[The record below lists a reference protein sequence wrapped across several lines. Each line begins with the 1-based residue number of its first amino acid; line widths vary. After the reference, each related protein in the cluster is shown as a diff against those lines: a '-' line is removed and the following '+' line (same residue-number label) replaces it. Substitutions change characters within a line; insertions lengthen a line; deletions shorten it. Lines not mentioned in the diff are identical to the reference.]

1 MKKITIDH
9 LPRVE
14 GNGGITAIID
24 GQAVSE
30 VKFYINEG
38 PRLIERLVIGR
49 TPEEDV
55 SLTPRICAICT
66 VSHKL
71 AAVRA
76 MENALNVQVPHQ
88 TNLLRELM
96 HMGEMIES
104 HSLHVYYLA
113 LPDYLGFPNAIAM
126 ASKHEF
132 EVKIALEMKNF
143 GNHIM
148 KVINGRF
155 VHGENTV
162 IGGFGKWPSREEL
175 LWIKSRAIQFM
186 PFVYKTVNLFCTLN
200 YPDIPEAETQY
211 ACCLPPHEKYGFW
224 GDEILVSNG
233 DRIFREDYRQLTN
246 EFVVPHSYA
255 RHSRYQDKPY
265 SVGALARVNNLGER
279 LEGEAG
285 RMFRKYFNDHW
296 KKNPLYNNAA
306 QALEILYCFERL
318 PQLVDELLEID
329 NTPEIVSY
337 QTQEGQGTGLLE
349 APRGLLIHHYR
360 VEQGLVK
367 GADIIT
373 PTAQNAED
381 IERYGMIAAQ
391 TLLDRGEEEKIRD
404 RLDIIVRAYDPC
416 ISCSV
421 HLAEVK
427 TVEETAWE
435 NQLAEIKRQASPLFI
450 GIGNITQGD
459 DGIGPTLI
467 TKLKELGFKAVCSSE
482 LDTQNIKSLVN
493 SDQPFIFVDALD
505 AGKKPGA
512 ISLIPLL
519 AVLYSSSLSHRLA
532 PFIQNEFSYSQLKKS
547 YLLGIQPRSI
557 TKQQH
562 LSPEVSQA
570 LQRLIDQLEN

>member
-1 MKKITIDH
+1 
-9 LPRVE
+9 
-14 GNGGITAIID
+14 
-24 GQAVSE
+24 
-30 VKFYINEG
+30 
-38 PRLIERLVIGR
+38 
-49 TPEEDV
+49 
-55 SLTPRICAICT
+55 
-66 VSHKL
+66 
-71 AAVRA
+71 
-76 MENALNVQVPHQ
+76 
-88 TNLLRELM
+88 
-96 HMGEMIES
+96 
-104 HSLHVYYLA
+104 
-113 LPDYLGFPNAIAM
+113 
-126 ASKHEF
+126 
-132 EVKIALEMKNF
+132 
-143 GNHIM
+143 
-148 KVINGRF
+148 
-155 VHGENTV
+155 
-162 IGGFGKWPSREEL
+162 
-175 LWIKSRAIQFM
+175 
-186 PFVYKTVNLFCTLN
+186 
-200 YPDIPEAETQY
+200 
-211 ACCLPPHEKYGFW
+211 
-224 GDEILVSNG
+224 
-233 DRIFREDYRQLTN
+233 
-246 EFVVPHSYA
+246 
-255 RHSRYQDKPY
+255 
-265 SVGALARVNNLGER
+265 
-279 LEGEAG
+279 
-285 RMFRKYFNDHW
+285 MFRKYFNDHW

-337 QTQEGQGTGLLE
+337 QTQEGQGTGLVE

-435 NQLAEIKRQASPLFI
+435 NQL
-450 GIGNITQGD
+450 
-459 DGIGPTLI
+459 
-467 TKLKELGFKAVCSSE
+467 AVCSSE

>member
-55 SLTPRICAICT
+55 SLTPRICAICS

-71 AAVRA
+71 ATVRA
-76 MENALNVQVPHQ
+76 MENALNVQVPSQ
-88 TNLLRELM
+88 TELLRELM

-126 ASKHEF
+126 ASEYEF

-148 KVINGRF
+148 KVLSGRF
-155 VHGENTV
+155 VHGENAV
-162 IGGFGKWPSREEL
+162 IGGFGKWPSRDEL
-175 LWIKSRAIQFM
+175 LWIKARALQFM
-186 PFVYKTVNLFCTLN
+186 PFVYKTVDLFCTLN

-211 ACCLPPHEKYGFW
+211 VCCLPLHEKYGFW

-233 DRIFREDYRQLTN
+233 DRIFREDYKQLTN

-255 RHSRYQDKPY
+255 RRSRYQGKPY
-265 SVGALARVNNLGER
+265 TVGALARVNNLGER

-306 QALEILYCFERL
+306 QALEILYCFERI
-318 PQLVDELLEID
+318 PQLVDELLQSDKI
-329 NTPEIVSY
+329 PEIVSY
-337 QTQEGQGTGLLE
+337 QTKEGQGTGLVE
-349 APRGLLIHHYR
+349 APRGLLIHHYNIK
-360 VEQGLVK
+360 QGLVDE
-367 GADIIT
+367 ADIIT

-391 TLLDRGEEEKIRD
+391 ALLDRGEEEKIRD
-404 RLDIIVRAYDPC
+404 RLDILVRAYDPC

-421 HLAEVK
+421 HLAEVRVAED
-427 TVEETAWE
+427 TDWE
-435 NQLAEIKRQASPLFI
+435 KRLDEIKSHTSPLFI
-450 GIGNITQGD
+450 GVGNIAQGD
-459 DGIGPTLI
+459 DGAGPALI
-467 TKLKELGFKAVCSSE
+467 TKLKELGFKAFCISE
-482 LDTQNIKSLVN
+482 LNTQNSKDILTT
-493 SDQPFIFVDALD
+493 DQPIIFVDALD
-505 AGKKPGA
+505 AGKKPGS

-519 AVLYSSSLSHRLA
+519 SVLYSSSLSHRFT
-532 PFIQNEFSYSQLKKS
+532 PFIQNDFSYSQLKKS
-547 YLLGIQPRSI
+547 YVLGIQPRSI
-557 TKQQH
+557 TEQDH

-570 LQRLIDQLEN
+570 LQRLITILKN